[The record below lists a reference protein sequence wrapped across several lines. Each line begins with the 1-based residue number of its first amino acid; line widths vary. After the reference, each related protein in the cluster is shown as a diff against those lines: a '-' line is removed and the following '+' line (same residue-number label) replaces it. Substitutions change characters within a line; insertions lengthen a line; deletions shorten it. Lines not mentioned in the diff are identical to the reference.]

1 MLFWHVQPTVKTI
14 RFGFWSISMVP
25 MVSPRDKV
33 GQSFAQGPPLKFW
46 SDTLLSEPRLAVWD
60 VGLWLFCEGIDG
72 VGYWARFMFFARFGT
87 HRILQYVFSFY
98 FLTFIGLSSVPGSTW
113 LHFLLASA
121 EWFSPVCQG
130 ELFTVNLLCRNFFWE
145 QSSMWPEDGYPTH
158 LRIQGSLDGTGLDQ
172 EWGVHRFWDQ
182 ESCQLWWIE
191 MTLKHIWGDGWPRTS
206 IIHAFPES
214 LWPWKP
220 LQRTWRCHPS
230 LLWLAMTTLFGALAQ
245 PQPGL
250 PALIL
255 DHCFTVRRS
264 NICISWTKYCILR
277 GIHHISSFIFISL
290 PPVTHTHTLLTLLR
304 AKVIGDT

>member
-1 MLFWHVQPTVKTI
+1 
-14 RFGFWSISMVP
+14 
-25 MVSPRDKV
+25 
-33 GQSFAQGPPLKFW
+33 
-46 SDTLLSEPRLAVWD
+46 
-60 VGLWLFCEGIDG
+60 
-72 VGYWARFMFFARFGT
+72 MFFARFGT
-87 HRILQYVFSFY
+87 HRILQYVFPRFCVPNLVPYGHLVYHSVFHW
-98 FLTFIGLSSVPGSTW
+98 TFGTLFPDIHWFILSTW
-113 LHFLLASA
+113 LHVLLASA
-121 EWFSPVCQG
+121 EWFSPGCQG

-182 ESCQLWWIE
+182 KSCQLWWIE

-264 NICISWTKYCILR
+264 NICISSTKYCILR